1 MRICV
6 FGLGHLGCVTA
17 GCLAEAGFQIVG
29 LDLGPSLID
38 DLNRRVA
45 DLEQELAALK
55 RQVETGPVK
64 DWRGT
69 VGMFTGDD
77 VMKRI
82 DAAGQAIR
90 QKEREAAR
98 KRKPASRKVKQ

>member
-1 MRICV
+1 MSDNT
-6 FGLGHLGCVTA
+6 VTR
-17 GCLAEAGFQIVG
+17 
-29 LDLGPSLID
+29 SLID
-38 DLNRRVA
+38 ALNRRVS

-55 RQVETGPVK
+55 RQVQAGPVK
-64 DWRGT
+64 NWRST